1 MSRTIE
7 ILERLIA
14 FPTVSK
20 DSNLD
25 LIRYVQELLQSAGFA
40 VVRIPSPYGQKA
52 GLFAR
57 IGPELGGVC
66 LSAHT
71 DVVPVDGQEWSSDP
85 FTLTQRGDRLHGRG
99 TTDMKGFLASALAMA
114 ERATRAPLMEPL
126 NLAISYDEEIG
137 CVGIRQMM
145 PTLAPLLG
153 SPRAV
158 IVGEPTSMQ
167 VATGHKGKVALK
179 VTCHGEAG
187 HSALAPEFTN
197 ALHVAATFIDEVR
210 ALQDRLAK
218 GASDAAY
225 SIPYST
231 VHIGRMTG
239 GRALNIVPDL
249 AELEMEFRHLKQTPA
264 PEILSEL
271 NGIAARVSTAFDHP
285 SSVKIT
291 QTNAYYGL
299 ETPVDDPI
307 INWALQMANT
317 PDTTKVAFGTE
328 AGFFAAEGLA
338 TVVIGPGDMARDGH
352 KADEGVDLSELAAC
366 DAMMDRILT
375 DLSA

>member
-25 LIRYVQELLQSAGFA
+25 LIRYVQDLLQSAGFA
-40 VVRIPSPYGQKA
+40 LVRIPSPCGQKA

-85 FTLTQRGDRLHGRG
+85 FALTQRGDRLHGRG

-114 ERATRAPLMEPL
+114 ELAAKAALTEPL
-126 NLAISYDEEIG
+126 SLAISYDEEIG

-153 SPRAV
+153 NPRAV

-218 GASDAAY
+218 GATDTAY

-239 GRALNIVPDL
+239 GRVLNIVPDL
-249 AELEMEFRHLKQTPA
+249 AELEMEFRHLTQTPA
-264 PEILSEL
+264 SEILSEL
-271 NGIAARVSTAFDHP
+271 ANIAERIGTAFDRP
-285 SSVKIT
+285 DSVEIT

-299 ETPVDDPI
+299 ETPIDDPVVG
-307 INWALQMANT
+307 WAGQMADT

-328 AGFFAAEGLA
+328 AGFFAAEGLS

>member
-20 DSNLD
+20 DSNLV
-25 LIRYVQELLQSAGFA
+25 LMHYVQDLLHSAGFA
-40 VVRIPSPYGQKA
+40 VVRIPSPCGQKA

-57 IGPELGGVC
+57 IGPEVGGVC

-71 DVVPVDGQEWSSDP
+71 DVVPAHGQDWSSNP
-85 FTLTQRGDRLHGRG
+85 FTLTRRGDRLHGRG
-99 TTDMKGFLASALAMA
+99 TTDMKGFLASALAMT
-114 ERATRAPLMEPL
+114 ERAAKAPLTEPL
-126 NLAISYDEEIG
+126 SLAISYDEEIG

-158 IVGEPTSMQ
+158 IVGEPTAMQ
-167 VATGHKGKVALK
+167 VATGHKGKVALN

-187 HSALAPEFTN
+187 HSALAPNFTN
-197 ALHVAATFIDEVR
+197 ALHVAARFIDEVR
-210 ALQDRLAK
+210 ALQDQLAD
-218 GASDAAY
+218 GATDEAY

-231 VHIGRMTG
+231 VHIGRMIG
-239 GRALNIVPDL
+239 GRALNIVPDS
-249 AELEMEFRHLKQTPA
+249 AELEMEFRHLAQTPA
-264 PEILSEL
+264 NEILSEL
-271 NGIAARVSTAFDHP
+271 NNIAQRVGAAFGTP
-285 SSVKIT
+285 NAVEIT

-299 ETPVDDPI
+299 DTPADDPVV
-307 INWALQMANT
+307 NWAGQMAGT
-317 PDTTKVAFGTE
+317 QDTTKVAFGTE
-328 AGFFAAEGLA
+328 AGFFAAEGIP